1 MNILDTKD
9 VQIYSTSSTAINSTV
24 SFTWI
29 IPDNLAGG
37 EYKIVIQGQYIAD
50 AIRVIRIREYEKEEL
65 IVQGVLAQDSYLA
78 GELVQGVL
86 KVKAA

>member
-29 IPDNLAGG
+29 IPDNLASG
-37 EYKIVIQGQYIAD
+37 EYKIVI
-50 AIRVIRIREYEKEEL
+50 
-65 IVQGVLAQDSYLA
+65 
-78 GELVQGVL
+78 
-86 KVKAA
+86 